1 MTSRTGLLALASLLP
16 AAPAAADAV
25 DALWGGLWRDN
36 PAIGRCV
43 VLAIAVLGIAGVH
56 AAMIHLRRYRRE
68 EAGLD
73 RVRGN
78 LAEWRSAQSGGA
90 RTAPET
96 DGPSAGETAA
106 TAAGESDE
114 AYQALAPPDR
124 LREGLPAG
132 TAIGG
137 RLDLIE
143 SLCRDRQSIDIA
155 LIQQLG
161 AAHDETRPGL
171 ATPAFAAAI
180 SMLLGILGTFAG
192 LAIMVQQIDLG
203 LPDVSAAGVGLFEQA
218 FADLRS
224 VLGGMK
230 TAFSTSLVGM
240 SCALLCSTLDFR
252 LRRRQ
257 AAFFARLEHF
267 TVAELLP
274 ATLPGYDDD
283 KLLARVSDQ
292 LDHSFGRLEEIQR
305 LNQRT
310 IEDLSGVQTGFAAMV
325 EEIRT
330 ITRGEAARDLDRV
343 IEELEKTNRSV
354 LAVAEQ
360 VPRLIASAK
369 RRSHEMLARLEQLAA
384 PAPFAASSVA
394 GGLLTPRTL
403 LIAIVALAVLIVV
416 TRF

>member
-1 MTSRTGLLALASLLP
+1 MSRRIFTLALLSLLP
-16 AAPAAADAV
+16 AAPAAANAL

-36 PAIGRCV
+36 PTVGRLV
-43 VLAIAVLGIAGVH
+43 VVAIALLGVAGTH
-56 AAMIHLRRYRRE
+56 AAAAHLARYRRE
-68 EAGLD
+68 EAALA
-73 RVRGN
+73 RVRSN
-78 LAEWRSAQSGGA
+78 LSRWRSAQDGTAEVAGEAADMAVESGG
-90 RTAPET
+90 
-96 DGPSAGETAA
+96 GEGGA
-106 TAAGESDE
+106 DPKP
-114 AYQALAPPDR
+114 LVPLDR
-124 LREGLPAG
+124 LREGLPGDTSMGA
-132 TAIGG
+132 
-137 RLDLIE
+137 RLDLLE
-143 SLCRDRQSIDIA
+143 SLCRERQTVDVA

-161 AAHDETRPGL
+161 AAHDDTRPGL
-171 ATPAFAAAI
+171 ATPAFAATT

-192 LAIMVQQIDLG
+192 LAIMVQRIDLG
-203 LPDVSAAGVGLFEQA
+203 LPDAADAGLGLFEQA

-230 TAFSTSLVGM
+230 TAFSTSLAGM

-257 AAFFARLEHF
+257 ATFFARLERF
-267 TVAELLP
+267 TVEELLP
-274 ATLPGYDDD
+274 ATIPGYDDD

-292 LDHSFGRLEEIQR
+292 LDRSFGRLEEIQR

-310 IEDLSGVQTGFAAMV
+310 VEDLTGLHTGFAATV

-360 VPRLIASAK
+360 VPRLITSAE
-369 RRSHEMLARLEQLAA
+369 RRGQEMLARLEQLAA
-384 PAPFAASSVA
+384 PPSHAGPSAAV
-394 GGLLTPRTL
+394 GLLTPRTL
-403 LIAIVALAVLIVV
+403 LIAIFALAALIVV